1 MAEHDAIAE
10 ECSASK
16 FLPWRLEVE
25 RPTLFGLVGDA
36 AGRAIL
42 DLACGD
48 GIYARMLA
56 GLGASRVHGVDL
68 SEAMIRRAREEES
81 RTPCGATYERGDAAS
96 LGAVEG
102 TPGGFDLVLAAYLL
116 NDAQDRAQLLAFART
131 AAANLRPGGGFVGV
145 NDNPRNATTRY
156 GDLWEHGLSRKIE
169 TPRREGARI
178 RYTIRPG
185 PDESFSFDNF
195 WLSPQTYESVFD
207 EAGFE
212 SFRFVDA
219 HPSRPELADDPF
231 YARFLADC
239 PICGLEAR
247 MPA

>member
-1 MAEHDAIAE
+1 MAEYDAIAE
-10 ECSASK
+10 EYSASK

-36 AGRAIL
+36 EARAIL

-56 GLGASRVHGVDL
+56 GVGASRVHGVDL
-68 SEAMIRRAREEES
+68 SEAMIQRARAQES
-81 RTPCGATYERGDAAS
+81 RRPCGATYEVGDAAS
-96 LGAVEG
+96 LGDV
-102 TPGGFDLVLAAYLL
+102 GGVSGAFDLVLAAYLL
-116 NDAQDRAQLLAFART
+116 NYAQDRAQLLAFART
-131 AAANLRPGGGFVGV
+131 AASNLRPGGRLVGV
-145 NDNPRNATTRY
+145 NDNPRNALDRY
-156 GDLWEHGLSRKIE
+156 GDLWEHGLSREIDP
-169 TPRREGARI
+169 PRREGTRI

-185 PDESFSFDNF
+185 PDESFCFDNF
-195 WLSPQTYESVFD
+195 WLSPQTYESVFE

-231 YARFLADC
+231 YAGFLADC